1 MNLGDFL
8 LINAERYPRKTA
20 ILVDGEARTYKALN
34 SRVNRLANSLI
45 QRGLGKG
52 DLVGILSP
60 NSVAW
65 VEALYAVFKTG
76 ATAVP
81 VNFRLREHEILN
93 ELKRTNVSALF
104 ISDDHV
110 PVVGAYRAVCDR
122 NVAQIL
128 LGDGQPEGILSM
140 EALISGAPDHEP
152 GVRVGEED
160 VAAILF
166 TGGTTGLPK
175 GALCTHR
182 MLIWTTVNCMTAYET
197 PRPDH
202 IMLHPFPLFHSSGIF
217 RVVSYLSAGATY
229 LTVGGFDAEACLNL
243 IERHGVTSFI
253 GSSAVFLPMHEIQ
266 IRRRADTASV
276 TNCVATF
283 AFMDSGGRNRLK
295 ELFPNAAVYEGYGS
309 TEAGPVCALGANQA
323 PQKKG
328 SVGKPSICTRIK
340 IVDEGRNPLPP
351 GETGEIVVRGPHVA
365 TGYHD
370 NPRETEAAF
379 REEWFYTGD
388 MGRIDDDGFLY
399 VVDRKKDMIKTG
411 GENVYSREVEEMLLR
426 HPAVKEAAV
435 IGVPHERWGETIRAI
450 VVAKEGRETSE
461 QELIDFCKSQAASYK
476 KPTSVV
482 FAASIPK
489 TETGGKVSKWMLR
502 EQYGRR

>member
-8 LINAERYPRKTA
+8 LMNAERYPQKTA
-20 ILVDGEARTYKALN
+20 IMVNGEERTYKVLN
-34 SRVNRLANSLI
+34 SRVNRLANSLTKT
-45 QRGLGKG
+45 GLGKG
-52 DLVGILSP
+52 DLIGILSP

-76 ATAVP
+76 AMAVP
-81 VNFRLREHEILN
+81 FNFRLRDHEILD
-93 ELKRTNVSALF
+93 ELKRANVSALF
-104 ISDDHV
+104 ISDEHLRV
-110 PVVGAYRAVCDR
+110 AGAYRTVCDR
-122 NVAQIL
+122 DVTAVL
-128 LGDGQPEGILSM
+128 LGEGEREGVLSM
-140 EALISGAPDHEP
+140 EALISGASDEEP

-182 MLIWTTVNCMTAYET
+182 MLIWTTINCMTAYET
-197 PRPDH
+197 PRADH

-229 LTVGGFDAEACLNL
+229 LTVKSFDAETCLNL

-253 GSSAVFLPMHEIQ
+253 GSSAIFLPMHEVQ
-266 IRRRADTASV
+266 SKRRADTTSV

-295 ELFPNAAVYEGYGS
+295 ELFPKAAVYEGYGS
-309 TEAGPVCALGANQA
+309 TEAGPVCALGATRL

-340 IVDEGRNPLPP
+340 IVDDGGDGVPP
-351 GETGEIVVRGPHVA
+351 GETGEIVVSGPHVA
-365 TGYHD
+365 TGYH
-370 NPRETEAAF
+370 NNRKETEAAF
-379 REEWFYTGD
+379 REGWFYTGD
-388 MGRIDDDGFLY
+388 MGKIDEDGFLY
-399 VVDRKKDMIKTG
+399 MVDRKKDMIKTG
-411 GENVYSREVEEMLLR
+411 GENVYSREVEEVLLR
-426 HPAVKEAAV
+426 HTAVKEAAV

-450 VVAKEGRETSE
+450 VVAKEGEETSE
-461 QELIDFCKSQAASYK
+461 QELIDFCKSQSASYK

-482 FAASIPK
+482 FVASIPK

-502 EQYGRR
+502 EQYGRH